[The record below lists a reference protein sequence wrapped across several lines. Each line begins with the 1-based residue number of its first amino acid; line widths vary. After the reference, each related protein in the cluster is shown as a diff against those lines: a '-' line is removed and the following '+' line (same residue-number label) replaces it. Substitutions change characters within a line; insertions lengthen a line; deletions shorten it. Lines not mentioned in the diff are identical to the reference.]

1 MRSGTFVVA
10 LVGVLALSTPALT
23 QIYKWT
29 DERGVTHFGNV
40 APPGVDAETVQ
51 PPPLSQPED
60 GTEPAP
66 AAREQS
72 DDTATPERPAR
83 EGPYASLSDDAFSSV
98 VTRERGSMRREL
110 AAAKRELAE
119 ATAELERERG
129 RKAVPTPSVEFDRI
143 IQGVTGLGEGPP
155 PDRENELAARKDA
168 ALKKVEVI
176 QQRFGEL
183 EREAV
188 ARYGSLPSWWM
199 PLER

>member
-10 LVGVLALSTPALT
+10 LVGVLALSAPAVA

-51 PPPLSQPED
+51 PAPSQAED
-60 GTEPAP
+60 GAEPAP
-66 AAREQS
+66 AAQEES
-72 DDTATPERPAR
+72 DDTAAPERPAR

-110 AAAKRELAE
+110 AAAKRELTE

-129 RKAVPTPSVEFDRI
+129 RKAAPTPSAEFDRI
-143 IQGVTGLGEGPP
+143 IQGVTGIGEGPP

-168 ALKKVEVI
+168 ALKKVEAI
-176 QQRFGEL
+176 EQRFGEL
-183 EREAV
+183 EQEAI
-188 ARYGSLPSWWM
+188 ARYGSLPGWWM